1 MHIPIL
7 FIYLTVHNYVHH
19 MQSKTRFI
27 QLEFYTDPDSPSDYI
42 TIVEVVDDVPKA
54 SYTVRVPV
62 PYTFFPRFPFIK
74 N

>member
-1 MHIPIL
+1 MYIC
-7 FIYLTVHNYVHH
+7 FMKN
-19 MQSKTRFI
+19 KTRFI
-27 QLEFYTDPDSPSDYI
+27 QLEFYPDPDSSSDYI

-62 PYTFFPRFPFIK
+62 PYKLFPRFPFIK

>member
-1 MHIPIL
+1 ME
-7 FIYLTVHNYVHH
+7 
-19 MQSKTRFI
+19 KRTRFI

-54 SYTVRVPV
+54 SYTVRAPL
-62 PYTFFPRFPFIK
+62 PYTLLPHYPFIK

>member
-1 MHIPIL
+1 MYIC
-7 FIYLTVHNYVHH
+7 V
-19 MQSKTRFI
+19 MEKRTRFI

-54 SYTVRVPV
+54 SYTVKVPV
-62 PYTFFPRFPFIK
+62 PFTFFPRFPFIK